1 MKTFKDNIEFQ
12 IKKQIDEREIAPS
25 RDLWSEI
32 EFHNNSNR
40 SPRLQVKWGLI
51 AACLILTFGLGA
63 VLFFL
68 NQPAEIHP
76 EIVKE
81 TEKTPVDSIIKDPV
95 QNSIP
100 LTAENNDKKDIK
112 KIPAQNKEQ
121 IVSAVAIGSEKLIPK
136 ETVPAKKPEI
146 LQISTP
152 KLMAKADSSKTPV
165 KKKKYVDPST
175 LLFSVEHKDVIEKT
189 KDGSNVATTIDLNA
203 R

>member
-12 IKKQIDEREIAPS
+12 IKKQIEEREIDPA

-32 EFHNNSNR
+32 ELHNNHNNSSKSKVNWF
-40 SPRLQVKWGLI
+40 LV
-51 AACLILTFGLGA
+51 AACLMLTLSLGA

-68 NQPAEIHP
+68 NQSP
-76 EIVKE
+76 EIKPQMVKM
-81 TEKTPVDSIIKDPV
+81 TEKTTADSIIKDPV
-95 QNSIP
+95 QNNIP
-100 LTAENNDKKDIK
+100 LAVGNNDKKDIK
-112 KIPAQNKEQ
+112 KIPAQEKDEV
-121 IVSAVAIGSEKLIPK
+121 VSAVTIESNRLK
-136 ETVPAKKPEI
+136 EAVPAKKPEI

-152 KLMAKADSSKTPV
+152 KLMAKADSLKTPV

>member
-12 IKKQIDEREIAPS
+12 IKKQIEERKIVPS

-32 EFHNNSNR
+32 ELHNNSNN
-40 SPRLQVKWGLI
+40 SPKSKVNWFLV
-51 AACLILTFGLGA
+51 AACLMLTFSLGIA
-63 VLFFL
+63 LFFL
-68 NQPAEIHP
+68 NQSP
-76 EIVKE
+76 EIKPQMVKV
-81 TEKTPVDSIIKDPV
+81 TEKTTADSIVKDPV

-100 LTAENNDKKDIK
+100 LAVGNNDKKDIK
-112 KIPAQNKEQ
+112 KIPAQEKNEV
-121 IVSAVAIGSEKLIPK
+121 VSAVTMGSNKLK
-136 ETVPAKKPEI
+136 EAVSAKKPEI

-152 KLMAKADSSKTPV
+152 KLMAKADSLKTPV